1 MMKTLVNKLAVAG
14 AASLAAL
21 LLSSGGVLGELVI
34 SEPVRSVDNIPP
46 EPVTT
51 LLAVDTGVGVRI
63 TWDLSIDD
71 AVSFTTFG
79 GAIVPRGGVQGYRVY
94 RAADNAPQELIS
106 ALGPGV
112 GEFDDLDVLSGVAY
126 SYSVHPFDL
135 DNETGLDLLLG
146 SPEDLARVVLL
157 DGGTLDLVEV
167 TTVRASITF
176 DQDLAPDQEAIDT
189 FVESFVALLSD
200 LLGIDPSRIS
210 VTAVRSGSTIVDFVI
225 SAPPQGS
232 SEAPAEAVLT
242 DLIELVRDD
251 AVNEFESLGTV
262 AGIVD
267 RTSTD
272 IVAVPQPVDGSGNL
286 VLGWFTRQGDRVGL
300 TDFFLFADHF
310 GLSEGEDDYDS
321 RFDIVANGIVDLL
334 DFFRFA
340 DDFGTVVANAAEI
353 QDLLGL

>member
-1 MMKTLVNKLAVAG
+1 M
-14 AASLAAL
+14 
-21 LLSSGGVLGELVI
+21 
-34 SEPVRSVDNIPP
+34 
-46 EPVTT
+46 
-51 LLAVDTGVGVRI
+51 
-63 TWDLSIDD
+63 
-71 AVSFTTFG
+71 
-79 GAIVPRGGVQGYRVY
+79 PRGGVQGYRVY
-94 RAADNAPQELIS
+94 RAADNAAQELIT

-135 DNETGLDLLLG
+135 DNETGLDLLPG
-146 SPEDLARVVLL
+146 SLEDLARVVLL
-157 DGGTLDLVEV
+157 GGVTLDLVEV

-176 DQDLAPDQEAIDT
+176 EDLAPDQEAIDT
-189 FVESFVALLSD
+189 FVESFVAFLSD

-210 VTAVRSGSTIVDFVI
+210 VTGVLTVSTIVDFVI

-232 SEAPAEAVLT
+232 SGAPAEAVLAG
-242 DLIELVRDD
+242 LIELVRDD

-286 VLGWFTRQGDRVGL
+286 VRGWFTRQGDSVGL

-310 GLSEGEDDYDS
+310 GLSEGKDGYDS

-334 DFFRFA
+334 DFSVLRTTLEQWSQTPRKFRTYL
-340 DDFGTVVANAAEI
+340 DCNN
-353 QDLLGL
+353 Q